1 MNVKTT
7 NLSIYSILVLFW
19 ICDNFDRV
27 LSAKDYYQLLGVTR
41 DASERDIK
49 KAFRKLAVK
58 YHPDKNKAKDAEEKF
73 REIAKAYEVLSDKEK
88 RKRYDQFGDEEGNG
102 FSSGGGQQNFNFNEF
117 FKNFDSHFQFHT
129 SGGGQHHNH
138 HNQQHFNE
146 HFRSHSNSHGSHFG
160 FNFDDLFSDFD
171 SEEFG
176 SSFGDFFGHRTHDTF
191 GDGDSFF
198 GGGHHF
204 NELHMNSFSSHQ
216 SGGHGQR
223 CHTVTKRTGNSVM
236 TYTECS

>member
-1 MNVKTT
+1 MNVKTSH
-7 NLSIYSILVLFW
+7 LSIYSLLVLFW
-19 ICDNFDRV
+19 ICDNIDRV
-27 LSAKDYYQLLGVTR
+27 LTAKDYYQLLGVSR

-58 YHPDKNKAKDAEEKF
+58 YHPDKNKAADAEDKF
-73 REIAKAYEVLSDKEK
+73 REIAKAYEVLSDKDK
-88 RKRYDQFGDEEGNG
+88 RKRYDQFGDEEGSG
-102 FSSGGGQQNFNFNEF
+102 FSSGGDQHFNFNEF
-117 FKNFDSHFQFHT
+117 FKNFDNHFQFHT
-129 SGGGQHHNH
+129 SGEGHHNKEH
-138 HNQQHFNE
+138 FQQ
-146 HFRSHSNSHGSHFG
+146 HFRSHSHSHGSHFG

-176 SSFGDFFGHRTHDTF
+176 SSFGDFFGGHPMHDSNTF

-204 NELHMNSFSSHQ
+204 NEVHMNSFSGHE
-216 SGGHGQR
+216 SGVHGQR